1 MPLTSPSPAA
11 PISVVL
17 IDDSE
22 DLLFLVRG
30 ALERTGQ
37 FRVVGEAADGKQG
50 VAAVGAA
57 KPDLVLLDILMPVM
71 DGIQALPLIRAE
83 CPEAIVVMLSALG
96 DASGMPQRAMG
107 LGANGYI
114 HKDGRVQALPE
125 QLRVIVG
132 SALAERTARTAREQ
146 AKPPTAPSS

>member
-1 MPLTSPSPAA
+1 MPLTSPSPDATA

-37 FRVVGEAADGKQG
+37 FQVVGEAADGKQG
-50 VAAVGAA
+50 VAVVGAV

-83 CPEAIVVMLSALG
+83 CPDAIVVMLSALG
-96 DASGMPQRAMG
+96 DASGMPQRAMS

-125 QLRVIVG
+125 QIRVIVG
-132 SALAERTARTAREQ
+132 GALAERTARKAREAQ
-146 AKPPTAPSS
+146 GPVG